1 MVPSNIRL
9 TSYYAN
15 EPRSALRHFPVTSDR
30 SCVSLIGY
38 ERLTCTRT
46 FAEWKVRKP
55 RIMATHINSPEVSGL
70 SCSSQESYE
79 DDSDVKQHKSRTSK
93 RRSRLKQL
101 ASARRQRW
109 TDEADEND
117 TDATTSGTTT
127 PSASDSQT
135 STGQSDVSERGGC
148 SAEKKMKLLR
158 LDDEGNIPIFPCAE
172 KPFSKIP
179 SAYSCDERLSTFPL
193 IKSHGM
199 LGLVCKHS
207 HVGHTGDRAIIVRY
221 QNVGPMYYWE
231 WPL

>member
-1 MVPSNIRL
+1 
-9 TSYYAN
+9 
-15 EPRSALRHFPVTSDR
+15 
-30 SCVSLIGY
+30 
-38 ERLTCTRT
+38 
-46 FAEWKVRKP
+46 
-55 RIMATHINSPEVSGL
+55 MATHINSPEVSGL

-109 TDEADEND
+109 TDEADEADEND

-221 QNVGPMYYWE
+221 QNVGPMYY
-231 WPL
+231 